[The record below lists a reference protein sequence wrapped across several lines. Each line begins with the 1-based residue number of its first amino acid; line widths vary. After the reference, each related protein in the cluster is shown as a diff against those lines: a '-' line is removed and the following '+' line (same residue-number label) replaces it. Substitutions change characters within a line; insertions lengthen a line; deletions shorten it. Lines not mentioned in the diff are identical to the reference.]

1 MLPTTG
7 ILIRWL
13 QIGFTFF
20 SYFFV
25 TTFPRHS
32 SKRETNVMND
42 QDLIKQVLRGQR
54 QAFAQLVDRYKDYVF
69 TVVLR
74 LVKNREEAEEIA
86 MDVFMKVHKNLK
98 HFHGKSKF
106 STWLYSIA
114 YRTSV
119 DYLRVKK
126 RPVVSL
132 DQEEVP
138 WQIPDSTSQGP
149 MQKLQAG
156 ELSREIN
163 LLIQG
168 LGANDAALISLF
180 YLQEQNIDEIATI
193 TGLSKSNV
201 KVRLFRI
208 RQKLKEVLEKT
219 DTHPLKD
226 WL

>member
-1 MLPTTG
+1 
-7 ILIRWL
+7 
-13 QIGFTFF
+13 
-20 SYFFV
+20 
-25 TTFPRHS
+25 
-32 SKRETNVMND
+32 MND

-98 HFHGKSKF
+98 HFHGNSKF

-114 YRTSV
+114 YRSSV

-132 DQEEVP
+132 DQEEIP
-138 WQIPDSTSQGP
+138 WQISDTTSQGP
-149 MQKLQAG
+149 MQKLQSG

-180 YLQEQNIDEIATI
+180 YLQEQNVDEIATI

-208 RQKLKEVLEKT
+208 RQKLKEVLENT

>member
-1 MLPTTG
+1 
-7 ILIRWL
+7 
-13 QIGFTFF
+13 
-20 SYFFV
+20 
-25 TTFPRHS
+25 
-32 SKRETNVMND
+32 MND
-42 QDLIKQVLRGQR
+42 QDLIKQVLSGNR
-54 QAFAQLVDRYKDYVF
+54 QAFASLVDRYKDYVF

-74 LVKNREEAEEIA
+74 LVKVREEAEEIA
-86 MDVFMKVHKNLK
+86 MDVFMKVYKNLGQ
-98 HFHGKSKF
+98 FGGQAKF

-114 YRTSV
+114 YRTSI
-119 DYLRVKK
+119 DFLRLKK
-126 RPVVSL
+126 RPIVSL

-138 WQIPDSTSQGP
+138 WSLSDQKSQGP
-149 MQKLQAG
+149 IEQLQAD

-180 YLQEQNIDEIATI
+180 YLQEQNIDEIAII

-208 RQKLKEVLEKT
+208 RTKLKTILEKT